1 MIKFNEGE
9 KILDLSERASDVKRH
24 LRLTQNGGTT
34 LAVTYVG
41 RSLGSLSLELI
52 RLLSF
57 DWFYY

>member
-1 MIKFNEGE
+1 MKV
-9 KILDLSERASDVKRH
+9 KKVLDLSKRASDVKRH

-34 LAVTYVG
+34 LEVTYLG

-52 RLLSF
+52 RLLIF

>member
-34 LAVTYVG
+34 LDVTIF
-41 RSLGSLSLELI
+41 R
-52 RLLSF
+52 
-57 DWFYY
+57 